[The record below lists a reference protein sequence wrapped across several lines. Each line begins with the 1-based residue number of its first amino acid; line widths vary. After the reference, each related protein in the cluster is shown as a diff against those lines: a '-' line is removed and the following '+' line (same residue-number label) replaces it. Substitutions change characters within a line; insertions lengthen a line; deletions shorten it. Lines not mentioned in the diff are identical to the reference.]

1 MKIKDELIGKE
12 VLDSTGHEVGKVDDV
27 DVDFDSDRIDSIILH
42 EGGRLRGRDRVIPY
56 SMVETVGERIILK
69 KSEERGRR
77 EETGEGR
84 YREEPDKREGIM

>member
-1 MKIKDELIGKE
+1 LKIKDELIGKE

-56 SMVETVGERIILK
+56 SMIETIGERILLK
-69 KSEERGRR
+69 KSEGRESGER
-77 EETGEGR
+77 
-84 YREEPDKREGIM
+84 REGIM

>member
-12 VLDSTGHEVGKVDDV
+12 VLDSTGHEIGKVEDV

-56 SMVETVGERIILK
+56 GMVETVGERIILR
-69 KSEERGRR
+69 KSGER
-77 EETGEGR
+77 EESGER
-84 YREEPDKREGIM
+84 REGIM